1 MVGNGLVVVWKW
13 EKGEKGEKGE
23 KEGKEGG
30 GKEKLRIREKK
41 ESSVDM
47 EGKKKNKK

>member
-1 MVGNGLVVVWKW
+1 VVGNGLVVVWKW

-41 ESSVDM
+41 ETSVGHGG
-47 EGKKKNKK
+47 EKE